1 MRSDQQNADSISTCS
16 PIVDLRQYTLYP
28 GTRDAFVELFDREFV
43 ETQEAAGMRII
54 GQFRDLGDPNRFV
67 WLRGFADMP
76 ARAQALS
83 DFYLHG
89 AAWKAH
95 AEAAR
100 AHMIDSSDALLLRPA
115 RAQSGFALAPPQ
127 RRPALDAALPPG
139 IVVATVYPLSSP
151 ADGDLLGFFED
162 VVCPA
167 LRDAGATL
175 LGSFVTEP
183 SPNNFPRLP
192 LREDENVFVLFTGFA
207 DLAAYHAHMT
217 ALGQNPRWRAEIA
230 PALLRRIHG
239 RPQVLRLAPTSRSQ
253 LRACPRPRGEERSG
267 LWLGPSLG

>member
-1 MRSDQQNADSISTCS
+1 MQSDHHIGGASETCS

-43 ETQEAAGMRII
+43 ETQEAAGMRVI

-76 ARAQALS
+76 ARAQAL
-83 DFYLHG
+83 DAFYLHG

-115 RAQSGFALAPPQ
+115 RARSGFALASPE
-127 RRPALDAALPPG
+127 RRPALDAALPQG
-139 IVVATVYPLSSP
+139 IVVATVYSLSSA
-151 ADGDLLGFFED
+151 ADSDLLGFFED
-162 VVCPA
+162 VICPV
-167 LRDAGATL
+167 LRDAGAAM

-207 DLAAYHAHMT
+207 DLAAYHAHLT
-217 ALGQNPRWRAEIA
+217 ALGRNARWRGEIA
-230 PALLRRIHG
+230 PALMRRIHG

-253 LRACPRPRGEERSG
+253 LRA
-267 LWLGPSLG
+267 